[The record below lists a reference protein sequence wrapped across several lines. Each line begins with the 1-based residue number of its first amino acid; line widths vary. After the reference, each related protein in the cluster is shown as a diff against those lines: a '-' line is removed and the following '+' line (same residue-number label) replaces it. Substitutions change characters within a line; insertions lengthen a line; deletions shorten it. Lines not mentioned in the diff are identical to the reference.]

1 MMSDDELQ
9 SKEEIQERLD
19 ELQEEMNSFGFW
31 DDKEHAQK
39 VVQRYE
45 ELKKKKQGVGKYDKR
60 NAILTIYAGAG
71 GDDAEDFV
79 GMLLEMYMEYSKS
92 HGWGMSMLHQ
102 HQTDHGGYRNIT
114 VEIQGSS
121 DGDGDNGPYG
131 VLKHESGVH
140 RLVRVSPFDA
150 DKNRHTSFAMVE
162 IVPKM
167 KDVGDVEL
175 NDSDLEISFSK
186 SGGPG
191 GQNVNK
197 RETAVKITHTPTDIS
212 VRIDSQRTQKQNRK
226 RALEILRGKLYHMRE
241 QKQKQMQQQF
251 QVSDG
256 TKNEWG
262 NQIRSYVLHP
272 YKKVKDHRTE
282 VEVNDVESVLEDGDL
297 TPFIDAAHEQ
307 L

>member
-1 MMSDDELQ
+1 MMSDNTLQ

-45 ELKKKKQGVGKYDKR
+45 ELKKKKQGVGKYDNR
-60 NAILTIYAGAG
+60 NAILTLYAGAG

-79 GMLLEMYMEYSKS
+79 KMLLEMYMEYSKS

-114 VEIQGSS
+114 VEIKH
-121 DGDGDNGPYG
+121 DNDDEDNGPYG
-131 VLKHESGVH
+131 VLRHESGVH

-212 VRIDSQRTQKQNRK
+212 VRIDSQRTQKQNRE

-297 TPFIDAAHEQ
+297 APFIDAAHEQ